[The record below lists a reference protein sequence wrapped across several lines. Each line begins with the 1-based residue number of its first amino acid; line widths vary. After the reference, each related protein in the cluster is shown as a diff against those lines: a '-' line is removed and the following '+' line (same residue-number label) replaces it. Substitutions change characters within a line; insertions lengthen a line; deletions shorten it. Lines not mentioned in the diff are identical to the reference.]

1 MESKMKYLIILLAVL
16 FFASC
21 DPALGQSVKPKT
33 TVVVDPVYEYHKDT
47 LVIKKLE
54 GTSYVLLGGILFKV
68 VPPTVVQANAVTI
81 PTNTVITFV
90 VDSSYLKPKVIVK

>member
-1 MESKMKYLIILLAVL
+1 MNKILIVLLAICLAV
-16 FFASC
+16 AC
-21 DPALGQSVKPKT
+21 DPPLQAQVKPKT
-33 TVVVDPVYEYHKDT
+33 TVVPIVDPVYEYHKDT

-54 GTSYVLLGGILFKV
+54 GTSFVLLGGILFKV
-68 VPPTVVQANAVTI
+68 IPPTVTQANAVTI